1 MLLCKERV
9 LLNCMNIPYLKG
21 NLENQNNLTSILQ
34 LKFIKIQWNIKKNNI
49 NKNVGIQLNI

>member
-1 MLLCKERV
+1 
-9 LLNCMNIPYLKG
+9 MNIPYLKG